1 MHYEDIKFKQSTYAI
16 ISFNDWARLSW
27 RFGTQGA
34 LHRAGVGGSG
44 RGWLAATTLD
54 IRLSLLCPDLPR
66 SHFIKGINFSNVHNC
81 EP

>member
-1 MHYEDIKFKQSTYAI
+1 ML
-16 ISFNDWARLSW
+16 SFLLTTGAGWAGLSW

-34 LHRAGVGGSG
+34 FHKAGGVGVGAG
-44 RGWLAATTLD
+44 GVGLAATTLD

>member
-1 MHYEDIKFKQSTYAI
+1 ML
-16 ISFNDWARLSW
+16 SFLLTTGTGWAGLSW

-34 LHRAGVGGSG
+34 FHRAGGG
-44 RGWLAATTLD
+44 LAATTLD